1 MKAFKPEKAIA
12 EGRVKLHVFE
22 PSGRH
27 IWTVVGREDEYWMD
41 PDSGYCSCQ
50 GYYFGD
56 ARTCYHIFCQ
66 DKAINLSKF
75 ETIRFADR
83 EFDGFI
89 AGLVGDT
96 MRGRASQ
103 PLTPAG

>member
-1 MKAFKPEKAIA
+1 MRTPKPEKAVA

-22 PSGRH
+22 PSGRR

-56 ARTCYHIFCQ
+56 ARTCYHVSCQ
-66 DKAINLSKF
+66 ERAATLSKY
-75 ETIRFADR
+75 ETIRLADE
-83 EFDGFI
+83 EFGGFI
-89 AGLVGDT
+89 AGLVADT
-96 MRGRASQ
+96 MREG
-103 PLTPAG
+103 